1 MRVRANLAL
10 AAILI
15 VAGFFAFSAGI
26 ARADVSQALR
36 SVLSEM
42 RGLSRSDFDAVT
54 VWARNGAPQPFM
66 TAFQPQQTEGDILN
80 LGSDDR
86 HAVLYWLRG
95 SGRSALY
102 ARGAT
107 DSEIGSRDPRS
118 GPVPTPTPNPWRNLP
133 LATASLDGNVQ
144 GSIKVIGGFAAA
156 RRDGH
161 GAIACVSFENVSTRV
176 ASEVV
181 FEFPLLSEAGN
192 ELGKLTLDRTG
203 TFSPNIGIYTF
214 GSLSD
219 WQNGSMGPGSRN
231 DNCIRRDL
239 GTAALPII
247 EARLVGYRVTKV
259 VYSDGTSW
267 TP

>member
-1 MRVRANLAL
+1 MKARTILAL
-10 AAILI
+10 AAIII
-15 VAGFFAFSAGI
+15 VAGFFAFSPAV
-26 ARADVSQALR
+26 ARADASQAFR
-36 SVLSEM
+36 NVLSEM

-54 VWARNGAPQPFM
+54 VLARSGAPQPFM
-66 TAFQPQQTEGDILN
+66 TAFQPQQTQGDILN

-86 HAVLYWLRG
+86 SAVLYWLRG

-107 DSEIGSRDPRS
+107 DSEIGSREPRT

-156 RRDGH
+156 RRDGQ
-161 GAIACVSFENVSTRV
+161 GAIACVSFENVSSKV
-176 ASEVV
+176 ATDVV
-181 FEFPLLSEAGN
+181 FEFPLLSESGR
-192 ELGKLTLDRTG
+192 ELGTLTLNRTG
-203 TFSPNIGIYTF
+203 TFSPNIGIYSF
-214 GSLSD
+214 GALSD
-219 WQNGSMGPGSRN
+219 WQNGSLGPSSRN
-231 DNCIRRDL
+231 DNCVRRDL

-267 TP
+267 P